1 VERAGAALDAGRVEE
16 FGRLM
21 NASHVSMRDDYEIS
35 CRELDILVELA
46 WRVEGVLGSRMT
58 GGGFGGCT
66 VSMVR
71 VDAVERFRASL
82 AAGYAAATGITPDI
96 LICSP
101 GDGVGVGALDAADA
115 RR

>member
-1 VERAGAALDAGRVEE
+1 
-16 FGRLM
+16 M

-71 VDAVERFRASL
+71 AEAVERFRASL
-82 AAGYAAATGITPDI
+82 AVGYAAATGITPDI
-96 LICSP
+96 LVCSP
-101 GDGVGVGALDAADA
+101 GGGVVAVDAPDA

>member
-1 VERAGAALDAGRVEE
+1 
-16 FGRLM
+16 M

-46 WRVEGVLGSRMT
+46 WDVEGVLGSRMT

-71 VDAVERFRASL
+71 ADAVERFRASV
-82 AAGYAAATGITPDI
+82 AAGYFAATGITPRD
-96 LICSP
+96 L
-101 GDGVGVGALDAADA
+101 GLLAG
-115 RR
+115 RRRRRRRGLEERATPPCRRSRRPRRGR